1 MEPQKTIVQS
11 IALGDTKTTSALQVT
26 KSYRIEGAGLGT
38 TAENDLMLND
48 IAINTSVW
56 NAQTIEFTVPEGT
69 AEGNYTLCI
78 RKRTTNEVLAAL
90 HVTVES

>member
-48 IAINTSVW
+48 NAINSSVW
-56 NAQTIEFTVPEGT
+56 NDQTIEFT
-69 AEGNYTLCI
+69 I
-78 RKRTTNEVLAAL
+78 RRARQRVIIPSASENGQQMKF
-90 HVTVES
+90 